1 MGTWLTREWWIRFNF
16 HFEMR
21 SFYGNWVGP
30 PEPEVLEVDV
40 VGPVPDGADRIGV
53 QVEPPVHAHEVDHV
67 AQVVPLKWS
76 LRLCKI
82 SYFI

>member
-40 VGPVPDGADRIGV
+40 VGPVPD
-53 QVEPPVHAHEVDHV
+53 
-67 AQVVPLKWS
+67 
-76 LRLCKI
+76 
-82 SYFI
+82 